1 MTKEGK
7 NTRVLYAAANTPAIY
22 APAEMEVASRRGI
35 ASETITDETSKVEG
49 PFLVESCLSFGFA
62 GSAGIE
68 QKCLV
73 LLEQ

>member
-1 MTKEGK
+1 MVKEGK

-22 APAEMEVASRRGI
+22 VPAEMEVAPRRRI
-35 ASETITDETSKVEG
+35 ASETITDETYKVDG
-49 PFLVESCLSFGFA
+49 PFRVRSCLSFGFA

-73 LLEQ
+73 LLEE

>member
-1 MTKEGK
+1 MAKEGK
-7 NTRVLYAAANTPAIY
+7 NTRILHAAATVPAIY
-22 APAEMEVASRRGI
+22 APAEMEIAQRRRI
-35 ASETITDETSKVEG
+35 ASEIIVDESCKVEKSL
-49 PFLVESCLSFGFA
+49 LVRSCLSFGFA

>member
-1 MTKEGK
+1 MAKEGK
-7 NTRVLYAAANTPAIY
+7 NTTVLHAAATVPAIY
-22 APAEMEVASRRGI
+22 APAEMDVAPRRRI
-35 ASETITDETSKVEG
+35 ANGTTTNEKSKVEG
-49 PFLVESCLSFGFA
+49 PLLVGSCLSFGFA